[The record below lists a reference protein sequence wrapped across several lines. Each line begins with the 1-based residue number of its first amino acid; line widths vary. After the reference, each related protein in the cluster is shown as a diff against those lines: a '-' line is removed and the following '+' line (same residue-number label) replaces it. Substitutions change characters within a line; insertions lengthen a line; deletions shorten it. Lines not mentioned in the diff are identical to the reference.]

1 MVLRFAG
8 ILGPSR
14 REPGTEATLQVKE
27 TILWLINVDFE
38 AYEVAV
44 IKPQVYL
51 ALVAIACK
59 AQHLH

>member
-27 TILWLINVDFE
+27 TILWLVNIDFE
-38 AYEVAV
+38 AYEVSV
-44 IKPQVYL
+44 IN
-51 ALVAIACK
+51 LVNHK
-59 AQHLH
+59 FTLLL